1 MASEGGAGVRRAE
14 RRLRRGR
21 VLAGA
26 GAAACCGALVLV
38 LVAGGSVRALG
49 WTAGAAV
56 CLAAAT
62 LLPWRRIGAD
72 GGGPQRRPKRPAP
85 LGPAPLSVPPRPSV
99 PPRQPGAPVPAGGG
113 PGRPRPPHATLASR
127 RPRTLGWAGLVVVLL
142 AGLGVVLQLSP
153 VGSPP
158 QGSRPP
164 QGTPQGTPP
173 AGSPAPATPPR
184 GTPDAPSA
192 PATAAPPE
200 QMPANPNAG
209 AGVGAG
215 TGTTG
220 GQAPGPSDTVALLT
234 ALGGLLTAVG
244 GCVTATA
251 AVIQARAAARPAPPP
266 AE

>member
-72 GGGPQRRPKRPAP
+72 GGGPQRRPERPAP

-99 PPRQPGAPVPAGGG
+99 PPRQSGAPVPAGGG
-113 PGRPRPPHATLASR
+113 PGRPRPPHAPLASR

-158 QGSRPP
+158 QGSRP
-164 QGTPQGTPP
+164 PQGTPP